1 MGVYFRAMKFILI
14 FSFIVYTINLS
25 AQHKLAENPQQKM
38 NLSVGLGTIRHE
50 FETVSQNGQIR
61 GLPAFDYLVS
71 ANLRYYFPKRN
82 VLLSS
87 GIQLCSFTN
96 IYETSS
102 NIDNEFDARSR
113 SIVGGTG
120 YFRIFINYGY
130 HLKLSEKLFL
140 LASIGP
146 SINISR
152 IMGIYD
158 KYQSFFQE
166 TENNV
171 VIKTVITNYST
182 ERIRKQIFSGQFGLT
197 IQKVNKKNIQIYFS
211 TNYNFGLNDF
221 NKTTI
226 SLYVNGNFRD
236 EANII
241 SRASGISLIFGVGF
255 PVNI

>member
-1 MGVYFRAMKFILI
+1 MKLILI
-14 FSFIVYTINLS
+14 LFFAVSSVNLF
-25 AQHKLAENPQQKM
+25 AQDKLAENPQQQM
-38 NLSVGLGTIRHE
+38 NLSVGCGTIRHE
-50 FETVSQNGQIR
+50 FETVSQNGQIIGR
-61 GLPAFDYLVS
+61 PAFDYLVS
-71 ANLRYYFPKRN
+71 ANLSCNFPNRN

-102 NIDNEFDARSR
+102 NVDNEFDARSR
-113 SIVGGTG
+113 SIIGGTG

-130 HLKLSEKLFL
+130 RLKLSDKLFL

-152 IMGIYD
+152 TTGIYD
-158 KYQSFFQE
+158 SYQSFFQE

-182 ERIRKQIFSGQFGLT
+182 ERIRRQIFSGQFGLT
-197 IQKVNKKNIQIYFS
+197 IQRVNKKNVHLYFS
-211 TNYNFGLNDF
+211 TNYNFGLTDF
-221 NKTTI
+221 NRTNI

-236 EANII
+236 EASII
-241 SRASGISLIFGVGF
+241 SRASGISVIFGIGF
-255 PVNI
+255 PLNI